1 MEQTPPIR
9 KASARLYAWIAI
21 LVVIFAGGVYAWST
35 QIAQG
40 TSVLGINDTVTWGT
54 YIVSFFFMIGAGA
67 GLLILATLPQLFGY
81 SGLKA
86 LARTGVTLA
95 LAAFIAGALFI
106 IADLGS
112 PQNMFNL
119 IADAQ
124 WNSFFVWDFVALVL
138 SFVLALAYLFM
149 TRGTL
154 ESAGSKIVGGLTSL
168 AAITLVS
175 VEALILSSTVA
186 HSTWANGFMPVSFIV
201 YGLAEGAALLVIV
214 GALTSR
220 FTSGFHAEGLSALG
234 KVLAALILIG
244 LVLTIGDQMAA
255 QYSNQTQTVQTSSLL
270 LTGSYAWLFWSQI
283 IAGMLIPFFIF
294 AFPKARVSRTP
305 AVVASILVL
314 AGAFMEKF
322 STVVVTQLNPLILN
336 PTTYLTAAPS
346 YATTWVEWTLT
357 MGLFA
362 LAALLYTVGTRV
374 LKTTVA

>member
-1 MEQTPPIR
+1 MEQIPPIR

-138 SFVLALAYLFM
+138 SFVLALVYLFM
-149 TRGTL
+149 TRRTL

-186 HSTWANGFMPVSFIV
+186 HSTWANGFMPISFIV

-220 FTSGFHAEGLSALG
+220 FTSGFGAEGLSALG

-322 STVVVTQLNPLILN
+322 SPVVVTQLNPLILN

-346 YATTWVEWTLT
+346 YTATWVEWTLT
-357 MGLFA
+357 VGLFA
-362 LAALLYTVGTRV
+362 FAALLYTVGTRV
-374 LKTTVA
+374 LKTPVA

>member
-138 SFVLALAYLFM
+138 SFVLALVYLFM
-149 TRGTL
+149 TRRTL

-220 FTSGFHAEGLSALG
+220 FTSGFGAEGLSALG

-255 QYSNQTQTVQTSSLL
+255 QYYNQTQTVQTSSLL

-294 AFPKARVSRTP
+294 AFPRARISRTP

-374 LKTTVA
+374 LKITVA

>member
-220 FTSGFHAEGLSALG
+220 FTSGFGAEGLSALG

-357 MGLFA
+357 VGLFA
-362 LAALLYTVGTRV
+362 FAALLYTVGTRV
-374 LKTTVA
+374 LKITVA